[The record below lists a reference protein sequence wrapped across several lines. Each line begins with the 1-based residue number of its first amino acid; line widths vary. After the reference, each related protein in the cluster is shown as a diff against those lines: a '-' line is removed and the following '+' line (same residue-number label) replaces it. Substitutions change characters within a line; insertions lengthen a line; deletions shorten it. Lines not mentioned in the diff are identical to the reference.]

1 MKKLIALLALT
12 MLTQAVPSEEHTTH
26 QHNRIPPSPAGA
38 QVAQNQ
44 YYVATCSRSD
54 LYLRFTNL
62 GDARK
67 AAADHAR
74 ATGHS
79 TGVIKE

>member
-1 MKKLIALLALT
+1 MKKLIAMLALSV
-12 MLTQAVPSEEHTTH
+12 LAQAVPGEESTTH
-26 QHNRIPPSPAGA
+26 QHR

-44 YYVATCSRSD
+44 YYVATCSRND